1 MPVIFLPYKKRPWIC
16 KFREPWSGRPR
27 VRSFNSEQE
36 ALDFERVQRL
46 IFEREKALVRRA
58 RYKGRQPERTLTVA
72 ELLSAY
78 IEARQ
83 SLSTRTTAMQ
93 HLRSFAD
100 IYGHRKAHCISVD
113 DVLAWMEIMRQR
125 GAGAAT
131 VSRRAAILKGAWAWA
146 CRSRHLDSNALS
158 VLRIPTVRSQ
168 RIDPPT
174 LQEARRLYAVAA
186 EHVQRVIALGMG
198 MGPRIGPSELFRLR
212 WLDVDLDSRLIRM
225 PNARKGAEF
234 EARSIPVRDDLL
246 PLLRRWQQAD
256 AAAGVECVIHYR
268 GRPVQSIS
276 RAWHNALR
284 RAGIGR
290 RLRPYDL
297 RHAFASHAL
306 DHGADRKCVAEVMGH
321 KNEGMLLQIYQHTLL
336 RQRRRAVNAGP
347 GLGIKIKKK

>member
-36 ALDFERVQRL
+36 ALDFEKVQRL
-46 IFEREKALVRRA
+46 IFEREKALVHRA

-198 MGPRIGPSELFRLR
+198 MGPRIGPSELFRLS

-256 AAAGVECVIHYR
+256 AAAGVEFVIHYR

-347 GLGIKIKKK
+347 GLHVK